1 MLALEILEIVLYAL
15 GIGIACISA
24 LYIAKKIDDFLCF
37 LAKEE
42 E

>member
-15 GIGIACISA
+15 GIACISA